1 MKMKINKV
9 FPDWLTGGGI
19 FSELNTLDV
28 PWKSLNIGQVL
39 DVQYHGNVSGG
50 KFISP
55 LVYNLLDEN
64 KTLSPENRHTLALV
78 LFNMFG
84 KNWQKLYDT
93 LNFDYNPIEN
103 YNMVESSFDNRSGE
117 SASNTK
123 NNGSRSLNGS
133 NTSDTAENETVSTL
147 EGGKDTTTADGSTSA
162 KSGLYG
168 FNSSEAVNDTTTNG
182 TSEGTSETERESNTD
197 TTRGSS
203 SNMNTTNAE
212 NETAENVEHSD
223 TAHTESETHTLTRSG
238 NVGVTT
244 SQQMIQSERE
254 LWSFNF
260 FLGVFKDID
269 SVLAIK
275 VY

>member
-1 MKMKINKV
+1 MV
-9 FPDWLTGGGI
+9 DGWWY
-19 FSELNTLDV
+19 FSELDTLDV

-39 DVQYHGNVSGG
+39 DIQYHGNLSGG

-64 KTLSPENRHTLALV
+64 RHLTPENRHTLALV

-84 KNWQKLYDT
+84 KNWQKLFDT
-93 LNFDYNPIEN
+93 LNFEYNPIEN

-117 SASNTK
+117 SASNMK
-123 NNGSRSLNGS
+123 NNASRSLNGS
-133 NTSDTAENETVSTL
+133 NNSDNSVNEITSTTEE
-147 EGGKDTTTADGSTSA
+147 GKDISNVDGSTDA
-162 KSGLYG
+162 KLGLYG
-168 FNSSEAVNDTTTNG
+168 FNSSEAVNGTTN
-182 TSEGTSETERESNTD
+182 EETNKNSTETDRENTTN

-203 SNMNTTNAE
+203 SNMNATNAE
-212 NETAENVEHSD
+212 NETAEHAEHSD

-238 NVGVTT
+238 NVGITT
-244 SQQMIQSERE
+244 SQQMVQSERE

-269 SVLAIK
+269 GVLALK

>member
-1 MKMKINKV
+1 MKINNV
-9 FPDWLTGGGI
+9 FPEWLTGGGI
-19 FSELNTLDV
+19 FSELDTLDV

-55 LVYNLLDEN
+55 LIYNLLDEN
-64 KTLSPENRHTLALV
+64 RHLTPENRHTLALV

-123 NNGSRSLNGS
+123 NNASRSLNGS
-133 NTSDTAENETVSTL
+133 NNSDNSVNESTSTMEE
-147 EGGKDTTTADGSTSA
+147 GKDVSNADGSTSA
-162 KSGLYG
+162 NSGLYG
-168 FNSSEAVNDTTTNG
+168 FNSSEAVNDTTTEG
-182 TSEGTSETERESNTD
+182 TSEGKSETERENTTN

-203 SNMNTTNAE
+203 SNMNATSAE
-212 NETAENVEHSD
+212 NETAENAEHAD

-244 SQQMIQSERE
+244 SQQMIQSERD

-260 FLGVFKDID
+260 FYGVFKDID